1 MPYFFCPLKRDINR
15 CRANTCPRPP
25 YFIEGLA
32 LQEAKSILD
41 YHPNPHPSFH
51 DDSSR
56 GGDGGDGQSWRFGGR
71 HGQKRTM
78 KPKNKRY
85 VRMGKFN
92 FCVLC
97 VRGWRP
103 ARREARGL
111 KPTEFLCKKGKFC
124 TGRIFVPFKGTKK
137 FAAFYDESAINAHC
151 FPCQCI
157 PYRPIPIKVMIN
169 MIRDCP

>member
-1 MPYFFCPLKRDINR
+1 MPYFFCPLNRDINR

-41 YHPNPHPSFH
+41 YHPKPHPSFH

-85 VRMGKFN
+85 VRIGKFN

-97 VRGWRP
+97 VRGWRL
-103 ARREARGL
+103 ARGARSNHM
-111 KPTEFLCKKGKFC
+111 KFLCRNKKFC
-124 TGRIFVPFKGTKK
+124 TGQIFVPFLGTKK
-137 FAAFYDESAINAHC
+137 MRCIFTSNLFTMLTVSHVNAS
-151 FPCQCI
+151 PTAPSQS
-157 PYRPIPIKVMIN
+157 K
-169 MIRDCP
+169 

>member
-85 VRMGKFN
+85 VRTDGEIQF
-92 FCVLC
+92 LC
-97 VRGWRP
+97 FVRAGM
-103 ARREARGL
+103 AAGAARGARSQ
-111 KPTEFLCKKGKFC
+111 TY
-124 TGRIFVPFKGTKK
+124 RVP
-137 FAAFYDESAINAHC
+137 
-151 FPCQCI
+151 
-157 PYRPIPIKVMIN
+157 M
-169 MIRDCP
+169 